1 MTAKIHLFPNMAR
14 AASNSHIAPPQL
26 LLAFAPLHR
35 VAMGVAL
42 AVACGGLLSLSTLIL
57 VVRGTHSV
65 NLDLLGQFL
74 WGYRTSVDG
83 IFIGLLWGAL
93 VGFAFGYSFALLR
106 NLILWLWMASVR
118 SRAEMDHY
126 SDFLDHM

>member
-1 MTAKIHLFPNMAR
+1 
-14 AASNSHIAPPQL
+14 
-26 LLAFAPLHR
+26 
-35 VAMGVAL
+35 MGVAL
-42 AVACGGLLSLSTLIL
+42 AVVCGGLLSLSTLVL
-57 VVRGTHSV
+57 VVRGTHSID
-65 NLDLLGQFL
+65 LDLLGQFL
-74 WGYRTSVDG
+74 WGYRLSVSG

-106 NLILWLWMASVR
+106 NFVLWLWTTSVT